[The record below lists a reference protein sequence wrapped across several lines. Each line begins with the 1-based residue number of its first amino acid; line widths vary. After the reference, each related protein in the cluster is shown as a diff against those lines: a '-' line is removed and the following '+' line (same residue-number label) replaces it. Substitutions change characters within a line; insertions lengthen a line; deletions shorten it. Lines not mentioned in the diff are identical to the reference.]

1 MSIAVYPGSFDPVT
15 YGHIDIIE
23 RSAKVFDKLII
34 AVLVNSAKKP
44 MFTTQEKVDMIRKVT
59 SHLDNVEVMSFS
71 GLLVDFAKQQGASV
85 SVRGLRAVTDFEY
98 EIQIAQTNARLDKD
112 LDTMFFTTSIE
123 YSYVSSTIVKE
134 IASYHGDVSE
144 MVPPYVQ
151 ECLEKKYL
159 HEMIDDIEVL
169 IDEAKPA
176 RFSPG
181 KIMIEKDVLMTVIE
195 ELRKQIPGEIE
206 RSHKI
211 ILNKDAILEDARV
224 KSQQMID
231 QAARDAGELIDQN
244 EVVEMAKM
252 RANEIETHAKDTAR
266 SVVHN
271 ANEEADQIRAGALRY
286 VNEIMEDV
294 QGYVAS
300 VKEAQESVF
309 NQLLSA
315 LDSDLASIK
324 TNAKEIEEQLS
335 GVSIP
340 QARTRTVE
348 DFISDED

>member
-1 MSIAVYPGSFDPVT
+1 MS
-15 YGHIDIIE
+15 E
-23 RSAKVFDKLII
+23 
-34 AVLVNSAKKP
+34 
-44 MFTTQEKVDMIRKVT
+44 
-59 SHLDNVEVMSFS
+59 
-71 GLLVDFAKQQGASV
+71 
-85 SVRGLRAVTDFEY
+85 
-98 EIQIAQTNARLDKD
+98 
-112 LDTMFFTTSIE
+112 
-123 YSYVSSTIVKE
+123 
-134 IASYHGDVSE
+134 
-144 MVPPYVQ
+144 
-151 ECLEKKYL
+151 KYL

-252 RANEIETHAKDTAR
+252 RANETAR

>member
-1 MSIAVYPGSFDPVT
+1 MS
-15 YGHIDIIE
+15 E
-23 RSAKVFDKLII
+23 
-34 AVLVNSAKKP
+34 
-44 MFTTQEKVDMIRKVT
+44 
-59 SHLDNVEVMSFS
+59 
-71 GLLVDFAKQQGASV
+71 
-85 SVRGLRAVTDFEY
+85 
-98 EIQIAQTNARLDKD
+98 
-112 LDTMFFTTSIE
+112 
-123 YSYVSSTIVKE
+123 
-134 IASYHGDVSE
+134 
-144 MVPPYVQ
+144 
-151 ECLEKKYL
+151 KYL

-224 KSQQMID
+224 KSQQ
-231 QAARDAGELIDQN
+231 LIDQN

>member
-1 MSIAVYPGSFDPVT
+1 MS
-15 YGHIDIIE
+15 E
-23 RSAKVFDKLII
+23 
-34 AVLVNSAKKP
+34 
-44 MFTTQEKVDMIRKVT
+44 
-59 SHLDNVEVMSFS
+59 
-71 GLLVDFAKQQGASV
+71 
-85 SVRGLRAVTDFEY
+85 
-98 EIQIAQTNARLDKD
+98 
-112 LDTMFFTTSIE
+112 
-123 YSYVSSTIVKE
+123 
-134 IASYHGDVSE
+134 
-144 MVPPYVQ
+144 
-151 ECLEKKYL
+151 KYL

-286 VNEIMEDV
+286 VNEIME
-294 QGYVAS
+294 S

>member
-1 MSIAVYPGSFDPVT
+1 
-15 YGHIDIIE
+15 
-23 RSAKVFDKLII
+23 
-34 AVLVNSAKKP
+34 
-44 MFTTQEKVDMIRKVT
+44 
-59 SHLDNVEVMSFS
+59 
-71 GLLVDFAKQQGASV
+71 
-85 SVRGLRAVTDFEY
+85 
-98 EIQIAQTNARLDKD
+98 
-112 LDTMFFTTSIE
+112 
-123 YSYVSSTIVKE
+123 
-134 IASYHGDVSE
+134 
-144 MVPPYVQ
+144 
-151 ECLEKKYL
+151 
-159 HEMIDDIEVL
+159 
-169 IDEAKPA
+169 
-176 RFSPG
+176 
-181 KIMIEKDVLMTVIE
+181 
-195 ELRKQIPGEIE
+195 
-206 RSHKI
+206 
-211 ILNKDAILEDARV
+211 
-224 KSQQMID
+224 MID

-271 ANEEADQIRAGALRY
+271 ANEEADQIRAGALLY

>member
-1 MSIAVYPGSFDPVT
+1 MP
-15 YGHIDIIE
+15 
-23 RSAKVFDKLII
+23 
-34 AVLVNSAKKP
+34 
-44 MFTTQEKVDMIRKVT
+44 
-59 SHLDNVEVMSFS
+59 
-71 GLLVDFAKQQGASV
+71 
-85 SVRGLRAVTDFEY
+85 
-98 EIQIAQTNARLDKD
+98 
-112 LDTMFFTTSIE
+112 
-123 YSYVSSTIVKE
+123 
-134 IASYHGDVSE
+134 
-144 MVPPYVQ
+144 
-151 ECLEKKYL
+151 
-159 HEMIDDIEVL
+159 
-169 IDEAKPA
+169 
-176 RFSPG
+176 
-181 KIMIEKDVLMTVIE
+181 
-195 ELRKQIPGEIE
+195 
-206 RSHKI
+206 
-211 ILNKDAILEDARV
+211 RV

-231 QAARDAGELIDQN
+231 QAARDAGELN
-244 EVVEMAKM
+244 RSRM
-252 RANEIETHAKDTAR
+252 RLWDGKDESEWDWNSRQRYSR

>member
-1 MSIAVYPGSFDPVT
+1 MS
-15 YGHIDIIE
+15 
-23 RSAKVFDKLII
+23 
-34 AVLVNSAKKP
+34 
-44 MFTTQEKVDMIRKVT
+44 EK
-59 SHLDNVEVMSFS
+59 N
-71 GLLVDFAKQQGASV
+71 
-85 SVRGLRAVTDFEY
+85 
-98 EIQIAQTNARLDKD
+98 
-112 LDTMFFTTSIE
+112 
-123 YSYVSSTIVKE
+123 
-134 IASYHGDVSE
+134 
-144 MVPPYVQ
+144 
-151 ECLEKKYL
+151 L
-159 HEMIDDIEVL
+159 HEM

-271 ANEEADQIRAGALRY
+271 ANEEADQIRAGALLY

>member
-1 MSIAVYPGSFDPVT
+1 MS
-15 YGHIDIIE
+15 E
-23 RSAKVFDKLII
+23 
-34 AVLVNSAKKP
+34 
-44 MFTTQEKVDMIRKVT
+44 
-59 SHLDNVEVMSFS
+59 
-71 GLLVDFAKQQGASV
+71 
-85 SVRGLRAVTDFEY
+85 
-98 EIQIAQTNARLDKD
+98 
-112 LDTMFFTTSIE
+112 
-123 YSYVSSTIVKE
+123 
-134 IASYHGDVSE
+134 
-144 MVPPYVQ
+144 
-151 ECLEKKYL
+151 KYL

-206 RSHKI
+206 RSH
-211 ILNKDAILEDARV
+211 
-224 KSQQMID
+224 
-231 QAARDAGELIDQN
+231 
-244 EVVEMAKM
+244 EMAKM

-335 GVSIP
+335 GASIP

>member
-1 MSIAVYPGSFDPVT
+1 MS
-15 YGHIDIIE
+15 E
-23 RSAKVFDKLII
+23 
-34 AVLVNSAKKP
+34 
-44 MFTTQEKVDMIRKVT
+44 
-59 SHLDNVEVMSFS
+59 
-71 GLLVDFAKQQGASV
+71 
-85 SVRGLRAVTDFEY
+85 
-98 EIQIAQTNARLDKD
+98 
-112 LDTMFFTTSIE
+112 
-123 YSYVSSTIVKE
+123 
-134 IASYHGDVSE
+134 
-144 MVPPYVQ
+144 
-151 ECLEKKYL
+151 KYL

-244 EVVEMAKM
+244 EIVEMAKM

-266 SVVHN
+266 SVV
-271 ANEEADQIRAGALRY
+271 QIRAGALRY

>member
-1 MSIAVYPGSFDPVT
+1 MS
-15 YGHIDIIE
+15 E
-23 RSAKVFDKLII
+23 
-34 AVLVNSAKKP
+34 
-44 MFTTQEKVDMIRKVT
+44 
-59 SHLDNVEVMSFS
+59 
-71 GLLVDFAKQQGASV
+71 
-85 SVRGLRAVTDFEY
+85 
-98 EIQIAQTNARLDKD
+98 
-112 LDTMFFTTSIE
+112 
-123 YSYVSSTIVKE
+123 
-134 IASYHGDVSE
+134 
-144 MVPPYVQ
+144 
-151 ECLEKKYL
+151 KYL

-195 ELRKQIPGEIE
+195 ELRK
-206 RSHKI
+206 H
-211 ILNKDAILEDARV
+211 D
-224 KSQQMID
+224 
-231 QAARDAGELIDQN
+231 
-244 EVVEMAKM
+244 
-252 RANEIETHAKDTAR
+252 HAY
-266 SVVHN
+266 
-271 ANEEADQIRAGALRY
+271 QIRACALFY

>member
-1 MSIAVYPGSFDPVT
+1 MS
-15 YGHIDIIE
+15 E
-23 RSAKVFDKLII
+23 
-34 AVLVNSAKKP
+34 
-44 MFTTQEKVDMIRKVT
+44 
-59 SHLDNVEVMSFS
+59 
-71 GLLVDFAKQQGASV
+71 
-85 SVRGLRAVTDFEY
+85 
-98 EIQIAQTNARLDKD
+98 
-112 LDTMFFTTSIE
+112 
-123 YSYVSSTIVKE
+123 
-134 IASYHGDVSE
+134 
-144 MVPPYVQ
+144 
-151 ECLEKKYL
+151 KYL

-211 ILNKDAILEDARV
+211 ILNEDARV

>member
-1 MSIAVYPGSFDPVT
+1 MS
-15 YGHIDIIE
+15 E
-23 RSAKVFDKLII
+23 
-34 AVLVNSAKKP
+34 
-44 MFTTQEKVDMIRKVT
+44 
-59 SHLDNVEVMSFS
+59 
-71 GLLVDFAKQQGASV
+71 
-85 SVRGLRAVTDFEY
+85 
-98 EIQIAQTNARLDKD
+98 
-112 LDTMFFTTSIE
+112 
-123 YSYVSSTIVKE
+123 
-134 IASYHGDVSE
+134 
-144 MVPPYVQ
+144 
-151 ECLEKKYL
+151 KYL
-159 HEMIDDIEVL
+159 HEMIDDIELL

-224 KSQQMID
+224 KSQQM
-231 QAARDAGELIDQN
+231 IDQN

>member
-1 MSIAVYPGSFDPVT
+1 MS
-15 YGHIDIIE
+15 E
-23 RSAKVFDKLII
+23 
-34 AVLVNSAKKP
+34 
-44 MFTTQEKVDMIRKVT
+44 
-59 SHLDNVEVMSFS
+59 
-71 GLLVDFAKQQGASV
+71 
-85 SVRGLRAVTDFEY
+85 
-98 EIQIAQTNARLDKD
+98 
-112 LDTMFFTTSIE
+112 
-123 YSYVSSTIVKE
+123 
-134 IASYHGDVSE
+134 
-144 MVPPYVQ
+144 
-151 ECLEKKYL
+151 KYL

-294 QGYVAS
+294 AS